1 MIQNLLNSE
10 WRILRRLIRHNRQI
24 GRQLD
29 PRYPYDI
36 QSLRRAKLIRT
47 VGERKA
53 GERKNDE
60 LEQEYE
66 ITDEGRI
73 AAEYGYYLCEVKYG
87 LPVAVVGWK
96 PSPEE

>member
-10 WRILRRLIRHNRQI
+10 WRILRRLVRHNRQI

-36 QSLRRAKLIRT
+36 QFLRHAKLIRT
-47 VGERKA
+47 VGER
-53 GERKNDE
+53 DTDP

-73 AAEYGYYLCEVKYG
+73 AAEYGHYLCERKYG
-87 LPVAVVGWK
+87 ISVAVVGWK
-96 PSPEE
+96 PSPDE